1 MNAFKTLCQQ
11 MKYDP
16 FKKRNRK
23 INRIS
28 VAVAMM
34 IFPSACA
41 IVYAQGKE
49 PFTENGV
56 WFWFPV
62 FVALCLGSIAV
73 LLPWRTL
80 GRWLWRWWTGREFE
94 RKPVAE
100 KPAEANAADF
110 VDSTLPWS
118 VSCLV
123 NDGRGWRTLSTSCR
137 DTARL
142 NVEPLDEEGCG
153 YKITLNS
160 AVGTSFGL
168 NPETGELDP
177 IATSVTRDGKTTV
190 TLVEG
195 PALEAQKEA
204 SAAAWHDAIE
214 KMRRGGDVIVNEIS
228 KVEVVNPTETPE
240 QFVRRICPNAKLVP
254 YGQKW
259 RVDFGEEIDERG
271 DTETWNK
278 HHTQEEAWQDA
289 KDELLWY
296 GNDAIKKKIAN
307 PLAGLT
313 AEQIAAR
320 VNRGEPVR
328 VKDAVEALGFKRPT
342 SDDAII
348 SDPVRIKAEM
358 LRQHMEG
365 HQQGTTP

>member
-80 GRWLWRWWTGREFE
+80 GRWLWRWWNGREFE
-94 RKPVAE
+94 RKPLPVGGAVALNQDPLRYSDSAKE
-100 KPAEANAADF
+100 APVGIFGSFSWKYKDGVVHGGPFCGQTLDDVKPTETAEALKNA
-110 VDSTLPWS
+110 V
-118 VSCLV
+118 
-123 NDGRGWRTLSTSCR
+123 
-137 DTARL
+137 
-142 NVEPLDEEGCG
+142 
-153 YKITLNS
+153 
-160 AVGTSFGL
+160 
-168 NPETGELDP
+168 
-177 IATSVTRDGKTTV
+177 
-190 TLVEG
+190 
-195 PALEAQKEA
+195 
-204 SAAAWHDAIE
+204 E
-214 KMRRGGDVIVNEIS
+214 KMRRADILVNEIS